1 MILIPLTSRIR
12 AHTRIVYRELYQGV
26 CADTVER
33 EEFAAL
39 IIHMASADLRSSQLL
54 EDSPEQQMC
63 EGDCE
68 VSAYM
73 YERHL
78 RPSAER
84 HNPPEIDKIG

>member
-1 MILIPLTSRIR
+1 MPLLPLKHMRM
-12 AHTRIVYRELYQGV
+12 AYHHELHQSL

-54 EDSPEQQMC
+54 EDSSEQQMC

-68 VSAYM
+68 VSVQL
-73 YERHL
+73 YE
-78 RPSAER
+78 
-84 HNPPEIDKIG
+84 